1 MLLKELVKDNLKIK
15 IYHNR
20 SAMGNASAKYTIE
33 VIKKLLA
40 TKQEINIV
48 FSAAPSQNELLQ
60 GLLESQEID
69 FSKINAFHMD
79 EYIELSPDAPQM
91 FKNFLDR
98 HIFKLA
104 PFKSINYIYNG
115 SDSKETCRRY
125 AALLAEKPLDISLLG
140 IGENGHIAFN
150 DPHVADFNDPEVIK
164 VVDLDQACREQQ
176 VNDGSFET
184 YEEVPEKAITLTI
197 PALMSAEYVIC
208 TVPTAR
214 KAKAVTT
221 TIRGEIKET
230 CPASI
235 MRLHSKA
242 VLFVDGDSGK
252 DLLD

>member
-1 MLLKELVKDNLKIK
+1 MLRKELVKDNLKIK
-15 IYHNR
+15 IYDSR
-20 SAMGNASAKYTIE
+20 TAMGKAAAEYTIE
-33 VIKKLLA
+33 AIKKLLE
-40 TKQEINIV
+40 TKKEISIV

-60 GLLESQEID
+60 GLLESQEVD
-69 FSKINAFHMD
+69 FSRIHAFHMD
-79 EYIELSPDAPQM
+79 EYMELSPDASQM

-125 AALLAEKPLDISLLG
+125 AVLLAEKPLDISLLG

-176 VNDGSFET
+176 VHDGLFET
-184 YEEVPEKAITLTI
+184 YEKVPEKAITLTI
-197 PALMSAEYVIC
+197 PTLMNAEYVIC
-208 TVPTAR
+208 TVPTER
-214 KAKAVTT
+214 KAEAVTT
-221 TIRGEIKET
+221 TVRGEIKET

-235 MRLHSKA
+235 MRLHNKA
-242 VLFVDGDSGK
+242 VLFVDSDSGK
-252 DLLD
+252 NLL